1 MTAEKPM
8 EGLEKWWWDQA
19 TTEINKTVPKAI
31 EYGSTDLVEI
41 GRTMAVNM
49 GREVS
54 DEEATELGIYFY
66 LVGKLARWTDA
77 VRRRVRPSDDTLFD
91 LGVYVRMAQRNRS
104 AGGWPGVEEERT
116 S

>member
-1 MTAEKPM
+1 MTAEKPA
-8 EGLEKWWWDQA
+8 GDLRVWWLHQA
-19 TTEINKTVPKAI
+19 TTEINRTVPKVV
-31 EYGSTDLVEI
+31 EYGATDLVEI
-41 GRTMAVNM
+41 GRTLAANM

-77 VRRRVRPSDDTLFD
+77 VRRQERPSDDTLFD

-104 AGGWPGVEEERT
+104 AGGWPGIKED

>member
-1 MTAEKPM
+1 MIAGKPAG
-8 EGLEKWWWDQA
+8 ELAQWWQDQA
-19 TTEINKTVPKAI
+19 TAEINKTVPKTQ
-31 EYGSTDLVEI
+31 EYGATDLIEI
-41 GRTMAVNM
+41 GRTMATNM

-77 VRRRVRPSDDTLFD
+77 VRRQDRPSDDTLFD
-91 LGVYVRMAQRNRS
+91 LGVYVRMVQRVREV
-104 AGGWPGVEEERT
+104 GGWP